1 MRKSEKTIVKF
12 MMLAVM
18 LPLLAV
24 ACKGKEPVVEE
35 GISKESAP
43 SSIEA
48 VSPLKDLPEVIARV
62 NGVDLK
68 KTDLEPIFEAV
79 ASQSKMTGDGK
90 SDADIIAFA
99 LGELIDAEV
108 LKQETAKKNIVP
120 SPEDVEKEIE
130 TIKSQFP
137 DNETFEKT
145 IAEKGV
151 TIEKVRENIALQ
163 LAMREMLAKEVEA
176 GTSIKKSEIERFYN
190 DNPTYFQSEESVKAS
205 HILVKLE
212 EGADG
217 EVLQEAKKKIEAILK
232 EVKDGG
238 DFAEIAKKS
247 SEGPSGPN
255 GGDLGFFGRGQM
267 VGPFETVAFAMN
279 VGDVS
284 DAVKTQ
290 FGFHIIKLTDKQE
303 GGTTPFN
310 EVSES
315 IEAFLKRAENG
326 KRYAEFIEK
335 IRSSANIEKLI

>member
-1 MRKSEKTIVKF
+1 ML
-12 MMLAVM
+12 LAVM

-24 ACKGKEPVVEE
+24 ACKAKEPVVEE
-35 GISKESAP
+35 EVSKESAP

-48 VSPLKDLPEVIARV
+48 LSPLKDLPDVIARV

-137 DNETFEKT
+137 DAETFEKT

-151 TIEKVRENIALQ
+151 TIEKMRANIAIQ
-163 LAMREMLAKEVEA
+163 LAMREMLAKEVEKD
-176 GTSIKKSEIERFYN
+176 TSIKKSEIEKFYN
-190 DNPTYFQSEESVKAS
+190 DNQSYFKTEESVKAS
-205 HILVKLE
+205 HVLVKLE
-212 EGADG
+212 EDAD
-217 EVLQEAKKKIEAILK
+217 EKAVEEARKKIEVILK

-238 DFAEIAKKS
+238 DFAEIARKS
-247 SEGPSGPN
+247 SEGPTGPN
-255 GGDLGFFGRGQM
+255 GGDLGYFGRGQM
-267 VGPFETVAFAMN
+267 VKPFETVAFTMN

-284 DAVKTQ
+284 EVVKTR
-290 FGFHIIKLTDKQE
+290 FGFHVIKLTDKKD
-303 GGTTPFN
+303 GGITPLS
-310 EVSES
+310 EVSDS
-315 IEAFLKRAENG
+315 IEFFLKRAENG

>member
-1 MRKSEKTIVKF
+1 MKKSEKTIVKF
-12 MMLAVM
+12 MLLAVM

-35 GISKESAP
+35 EVSKESAA
-43 SSIEA
+43 SSIKA
-48 VSPLKDLPEVIARV
+48 LSPLKDLPDVIARV

-137 DNETFEKT
+137 DIETFEKT

-151 TIEKVRENIALQ
+151 TIEKIRENIATQ
-163 LAMREMLAKEVEA
+163 LAMRDMLAKEVES
-176 GTSIKKSEIERFYN
+176 GTSIKKSEIEKFYN

-205 HILVKLE
+205 HVLVKLE
-212 EGADG
+212 EGAD
-217 EVLQEAKKKIEAILK
+217 EKAVQEAKKKIEAILK

-267 VGPFETVAFAMN
+267 VGPFETAAFAMN

-284 DAVKTQ
+284 EAVKTQ
-290 FGFHIIKLTDKQE
+290 FGFHIIKVTDKKA
-303 GGTTPFN
+303 GGTTPFD

-315 IEAFLKRAENG
+315 IEAFMKRAENA
-326 KRYAEFIEK
+326 KRYAEFIDR
-335 IRSSANIEKLI
+335 IRDTEQIDRLI